1 MNGLSNSTII
11 CTLSGALPNNLMV
24 LSSLNRS
31 LAPVRGARAIFWDY
45 LFIIMVAIFMLPGGA
60 LGQAISAKYYTLTA
74 NMNLREEWSTDSA
87 VIQLLRKGEAFQILD
102 HYKPDDSTCWFRI
115 KTTSGL
121 TGWFRGIYRGNA
133 RFVEKEAAKQGIS
146 DYDVVK
152 KLGATKQ
159 RANIPEEEPE
169 NKEIEIENLKSD
181 HDIEKERGAIK
192 ERANK
197 DERYNSI
204 REHVRRGAESGWLP
218 ESLKYAFVFNS
229 LVAAL
234 VLGPVLGGI
243 GTLVVT
249 KRLAFFSQA
258 IGNAALTGV
267 AIGIVLG
274 EPYTSPYVSLFS
286 FCIIFGMAM
295 VFTKNRT
302 KMTTDTLI
310 GVFLCVSLA
319 IGACILLYVTAKVNV
334 HVLDNVLFGSIL
346 TINELDLKVLFVI
359 SIICILS
366 GLPLY
371 NRMILSSFN
380 PNLAR
385 VRGLKVTLLEYVF
398 IIMVTIITVASVKII
413 GAVLVE
419 ALLVIPAAS
428 ARNLSRSM
436 RSFFLYSAI
445 FSTLSCLIGI
455 MAPMELEI
463 PVPSGGA
470 IILVAAFF
478 FVTTTAIKTVKAAE
492 RKRPE
497 A

>member
-1 MNGLSNSTII
+1 
-11 CTLSGALPNNLMV
+11 MV

-31 LAPVRGARAIFWDY
+31 PALVAGARAIFWDY

-74 NMNLREEWSTDSA
+74 NMNLREEWGTDSA
-87 VIQLLRKGEAFQILD
+87 VIQLLRKGESFQILD
-102 HYKPDDSTCWFRI
+102 HNKPDDSTCWFRI

-146 DYDVVK
+146 D
-152 KLGATKQ
+152 
-159 RANIPEEEPE
+159 
-169 NKEIEIENLKSD
+169 
-181 HDIEKERGAIK
+181 HDIEKEGGAIK

-359 SIICILS
+359 SLICILS

-385 VRGLKVTLLEYVF
+385 VRGLNVTLLEYVF